1 VTPPGRPMAAW
12 HLLISGR
19 VQGVGFR
26 WSMCAAAIEHGALGW
41 VRNRRDGRV
50 EAVVDG
56 APQAVAAMLAWA
68 QHGPRAARVESVEKR
83 PATAAEAVMVGA
95 GFEALP
101 DA

>member
-1 VTPPGRPMAAW
+1 MAAL

-26 WSMCAAAIEHGALGW
+26 WSMCEAALEHGARGW

-56 APQAVAAMLAWA
+56 KEEAIATMLRWA
-68 QHGPRAARVESVEKR
+68 QHGPRSARVDHVETR
-83 PATAAEAVMVGA
+83 DATAAEIAMIGR
-95 GFEALP
+95 GFDP
-101 DA
+101 RSDS

>member
-1 VTPPGRPMAAW
+1 
-12 HLLISGR
+12 
-19 VQGVGFR
+19 
-26 WSMCAAAIEHGALGW
+26 
-41 VRNRRDGRV
+41 
-50 EAVVDG
+50 
-56 APQAVAAMLAWA
+56 MLAWA